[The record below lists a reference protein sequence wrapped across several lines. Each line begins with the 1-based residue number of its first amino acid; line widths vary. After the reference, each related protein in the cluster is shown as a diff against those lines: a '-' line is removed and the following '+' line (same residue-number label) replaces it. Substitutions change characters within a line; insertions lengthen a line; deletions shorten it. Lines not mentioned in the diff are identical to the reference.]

1 VNDLSGLRLISE
13 KAQVIDVGS
22 EAGGGG
28 ARGEVGLLDLIEDGK
43 GKREKRGELALW
55 IYWKLFSP

>member
-13 KAQVIDVGS
+13 KAQVVDVGS
-22 EAGGGG
+22 KASGGG

-43 GKREKRGELALW
+43 GKREKRGELAL
-55 IYWKLFSP
+55 STH